1 MYFLCFLYFS
11 LFPPQKVLLQGR
23 TTSIREQGKLWP
35 HLPAVGSRSVGSCGS
50 SSLGELW
57 VPDLLVESRCTGKRQ
72 EDVRDGAG
80 GGTGWEISG
89 FVPET
94 GRRRTQPPSYSWPHG
109 RCAGIASAWRASATS
124 LQCAEGMIW
133 PLPSAVVLDL
143 MLV

>member
-94 GRRRTQPPSYSWPHG
+94 GRRRTQPPFLLMAP
-109 RCAGIASAWRASATS
+109 
-124 LQCAEGMIW
+124 W
-133 PLPSAVVLDL
+133 PLCWHCICLESLSHISAMCRGND
-143 MLV
+143 MAST